1 MPTAITHD
9 PIVTFPASSTNT
21 ALVRWSGTGGNTLLD
36 TSGIL
41 SDGSNITLNARG
53 EVRFSDADSSH
64 YIAFESPAT
73 VSTSYTMTLPADLP
87 AANEVLTVTSYSSG
101 AGVLEWA
108 AAGGDLSFG
117 GDTFGAN
124 KVIGSNDAY
133 SLSLETAG
141 TTRMTIASGGA
152 ITKPTQPSFIAKL
165 TTAQNNVLGG
175 SGGGALLDL
184 RVANSNWSII
194 EERVECFNNGT
205 FTAPVTGLY
214 LVHCFISLGGL
225 ASTNTYSNLWLDTDT
240 PHGNLQITSEHAWN
254 GAYTPSGER
263 PIRWSALMEFDA
275 NDTAYI
281 SGHIYYGNT
290 VIDVQVNTYFSA
302 MLVA

>member
-165 TTAQNNVLGG
+165 TTTQNNVMGG
-175 SGGGALLDL
+175 SGGGALLDG
-184 RVANSNWSII
+184 RWANSNWSIE
-194 EERVECFNNGT
+194 EERGECFNNGT
-205 FTAPVTGLY
+205 FTAPVNGLY
-214 LVHCFISLGGL
+214 YVTYIISLGGL
-225 ASTNTYSNLWLDTDT
+225 TSANTYMNLWLDTDT
-240 PHGNLQITSEHAWN
+240 ALANIPITSEHGFN
-254 GAYTPSGER
+254 GSYESSGER
-263 PIRWSALMEFDA
+263 YIRWSSLLEFDA
-275 NDTAYI
+275 NDTAYL
-281 SGHIYYGNT
+281 SGHTYYGSQ
-290 VIDVQVNTYFSA
+290 VVDVQIHTTFSA
-302 MLVA
+302 ILVA

>member
-73 VSTSYTMTLPADLP
+73 VGTSYTMTLPADLP

-108 AAGGDLSFG
+108 APSSGPSQASATETESQTNVDKYVPPDLLHRHHGVAKATWNGNANVATMAEHASYGMDSFTDNGVGDYTFTFDTAFSRVNYSWAASAGHIAGELVG
-117 GDTFGAN
+117 GITVNQYDADASARTTTTLRIYVAYGHYSPS
-124 KVIGSNDAY
+124 VSNHLFNAVDCN
-133 SLSLETAG
+133 E
-141 TTRMTIASGGA
+141 
-152 ITKPTQPSFIAKL
+152 
-165 TTAQNNVLGG
+165 
-175 SGGGALLDL
+175 LDL
-184 RVANSNWSII
+184 IV
-194 EERVECFNNGT
+194 FG
-205 FTAPVTGLY
+205 
-214 LVHCFISLGGL
+214 
-225 ASTNTYSNLWLDTDT
+225 D
-240 PHGNLQITSEHAWN
+240 Q
-254 GAYTPSGER
+254 
-263 PIRWSALMEFDA
+263 
-275 NDTAYI
+275 
-281 SGHIYYGNT
+281 
-290 VIDVQVNTYFSA
+290 
-302 MLVA
+302 